1 MNIGEAAK
9 KSGLTAKMIRNYE
22 EIGLIAPAHRSQSGY
37 RVYSGDDVATLRFVR
52 RSRALGFSTDDIRI
66 LLGLW
71 QNHSRPSK
79 EVKKLALS
87 HIQALEEKMASLQA
101 MVDTLNHLVTHCHG
115 DDRPDCPILE
125 DLAGSNNCH

>member
-9 KSGLTAKMIRNYE
+9 QCGLTAKMIRHYE

-37 RVYSGDDVATLRFVR
+37 RVYTQNDLATLRFVR
-52 RSRALGFSTDDIRI
+52 RSRSLGFSTDDIRI

-71 QNHSRPSK
+71 KDRSRTSS

-87 HIQALEEKMASLQA
+87 HIQTLQEKMASLQT
-101 MVDTLNHLVTHCHG
+101 MVDTLNQLVDHCHG

-125 DLAGSNNCH
+125 DLAGCHHCH

>member
-1 MNIGEAAK
+1 
-9 KSGLTAKMIRNYE
+9 MIRHYE

-37 RVYSGDDVATLRFVR
+37 RVYSGDDLATLRFVR

-71 QNHSRPSK
+71 QDHSRTSK

-87 HIQALEEKMASLQA
+87 HIQALKEKMASLQA
-101 MVDTLNHLVTHCHG
+101 MVDTLNQLVTHCHG

-125 DLAGSNNCH
+125 DLAGSHNCR

>member
-9 KSGLTAKMIRNYE
+9 KSGLTAKMIRHYE
-22 EIGLIAPAHRSQSGY
+22 EIGLIGKTHRSQSGY
-37 RVYSGDDVATLRFVR
+37 RVYTPDDLTTLRFIR
-52 RSRALGFSTDDIRI
+52 RSRTLGFSTGDIRV

-71 QNHSRPSK
+71 KDHSRTSA

-87 HIQALEEKMASLQA
+87 HIQELQEKMASLQS
-101 MVDTLNHLVTHCHG
+101 MIETLNHLVTHCHG

-125 DLAGSNNCH
+125 DLAGSRHCH